1 MHSFYKYNIFS
12 VLGGRVTSDPKEV
25 THLVMTRQGRTMK
38 FIYGLCLA
46 KFIVKSSWLEES
58 ARAGHFVSEDKHIM
72 QESQQDFICDVE
84 KVIKSPIR
92 KALFAGKFFFITPS
106 VRPSFAYLR
115 NLIELC
121 GGKVEKNRRS
131 LAKIQEQNEQA
142 ANSYI
147 IISCPDDLQLIG
159 FKNFVCYV
167 CTTELILQSIMEQAI
182 NILPHSL
189 KYW

>member
-1 MHSFYKYNIFS
+1 
-12 VLGGRVTSDPKEV
+12 
-25 THLVMTRQGRTMK
+25 MK

-46 KFIVKSSWLEES
+46 KFIIKSTWLEES
-58 ARAGHFVSEDKHIM
+58 ARAGYFVSEEKHTM
-72 QESQQDFICDVE
+72 QEPQQDFTCDVE
-84 KVIKSPIR
+84 KVINSPNR
-92 KALFAGKFFFITPS
+92 KALFEGKFFFITPS

-131 LAKIQEQNEQA
+131 VAKIQEQIEQST
-142 ANSYI
+142 NSYI
-147 IISCPDDLQLIG
+147 IISCPEDLQLVG

-167 CTTELILQSIMEQAI
+167 CTTELVLQSIMEQAI
-182 NILPHSL
+182 NIPPHSL